1 MSEKRDQWGSSF
13 GFIMAAAGSAVGLGN
28 LWKFPYLAGK
38 YGGGAFVAAYLVIV
52 LFIGFTIMLGEM
64 VLGRSTQLSAYN
76 AYKKLNA
83 KWAFVGALGVIA
95 GFLILSFYSVVGGWV
110 MNYMW
115 QYVVGGIPA
124 DTAGYF
130 GSFISAPITPLFW
143 HLLFMTVT
151 AAIVF
156 KGIGGGI
163 EKACKV
169 MMPAL
174 FIILIIIAVRSMTL
188 PGAGA
193 GIAYYVVPD
202 FSKLNAS
209 VLIAALGQVF
219 FSLSLGM
226 GCIITYGSYLGKEQN
241 LEKNALIV
249 PFLDTLVAVL
259 AGFAILPAVFA
270 FGLEPGAG
278 PGLMFVTL
286 PQVFAKMPMGSI
298 FGLLFFILVFFAAL
312 TSSISLLEVTVSY
325 MIDAHKWGRTK
336 AVAVLSALMF
346 GLGIPA
352 SLSMG
357 AWSEIKIFG
366 LGFFD
371 LYDYISSNILLPV
384 GGLLMCIFIGYV
396 WGIDKAVDDI
406 SNNGKLPFVL
416 KGFWTISIKYIA
428 PIGVLLVF
436 LNATGI
442 IKF

>member
-1 MSEKRDQWGSSF
+1 MTEKRAQWGSSF

-38 YGGGAFVAAYLVIV
+38 FGGGAFVAAYLVIV

-76 AYKKLNA
+76 AYKKLSS
-83 KWAFVGALGVIA
+83 KWAFVGALGVVA

-124 DTAGYF
+124 DTAAYF
-130 GSFISAPITPLFW
+130 GGFISAPVIPLFW
-143 HLLFMTVT
+143 HLLFMAVT

-163 EKACKV
+163 EKACKF

-174 FIILIIIAVRSMTL
+174 FVILVIITIRSITL

-193 GIAYYVVPD
+193 GIAYYIVPD
-202 FSKLNAS
+202 FSKLNAG

-286 PQVFAKMPMGSI
+286 PQVFAKMPMGNI

-312 TSSISLLEVTVSY
+312 TSSISLLEVTVAY
-325 MIDAHKWGRTK
+325 MMDAHKWARTK
-336 AVAVLSALMF
+336 AVAVLSVLMF

-357 AWSEIKIFG
+357 IWSEVKIFG

-371 LYDYISSNILLPV
+371 LYDYISSNVLLPV

-406 SNNGKLPFVL
+406 SNQGKLPFVL
-416 KGFWTISIKYIA
+416 KGFWVISIKYIA
-428 PIGVLLVF
+428 PLGVLLVF
-436 LNATGI
+436 LNAIGL